1 MQKTLALTSTILAL
15 LAGGSPGTSLAAEG
29 SPKISFKKTQLD
41 AKFRSEGVAVG
52 DFNHDGKLD
61 IAAGSVYY
69 AGPNWEM
76 QLVQE
81 KALEFDPLKYSGS
94 FCNYA
99 DDLNHDGWV

>member
-15 LAGGSPGTSLAAEG
+15 LAYSSAATTLAAEG
-29 SPKISFKKTQLD
+29 STKISFKKTQLE

-69 AGPNWEM
+69 ASPSWDM
-76 QLVQE
+76 QLVQD
-81 KALEFDPLKYSGS
+81 KALEFDPLHYSGS

-99 DDLNHDGWV
+99 